1 MNQCHIKKTVLT
13 KAAERE
19 VVINIAAFIVNFY
32 SHGKHS
38 LLH

>member
-19 VVINIAAFIVNFY
+19 VVVNIAAFIVNFY
-32 SHGKHS
+32 CHGKHS